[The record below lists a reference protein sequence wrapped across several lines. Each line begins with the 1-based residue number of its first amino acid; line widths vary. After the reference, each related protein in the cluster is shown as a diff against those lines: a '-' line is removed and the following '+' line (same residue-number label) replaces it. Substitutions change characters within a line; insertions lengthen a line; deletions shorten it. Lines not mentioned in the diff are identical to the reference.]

1 MKQLYIRD
9 EFSKNVQEWNKLRAE
24 CVERALTRCVIP
36 DLQTEIKLVLL
47 AEAKEFVLRAC
58 CRKLYNWIKVAPYQV
73 EFPEEDEDEWDTS
86 KGMNNLFIYLLYAS
100 LVSSLQL
107 CLVRFLCSVNHI
119 GL

>member
-58 CRKLYNWIKVAPYQV
+58 CRKLYNWIKIAPYQV

-86 KGMNNLFIYLLYAS
+86 KGRNNLFIYLLY
-100 LVSSLQL
+100 VS
-107 CLVRFLCSVNHI
+107 
-119 GL
+119 